1 MLSANEG
8 AQETKA
14 QGAATTMPP
23 LPPDALIIVPVRNT
37 VLFPGLVLP
46 ITLGRPKSIAAAQQ
60 AVRDQRQVGILLQR
74 DAEVADP
81 TPIDM
86 HRMGTLANIV
96 RYVTGPDGSHHLIC
110 QGEQRF
116 QIVEYLSGW
125 PFFVA
130 RVLQIAE
137 PDAKTSEIEARFV
150 NLKAQTL
157 EAIQLLPQAPPDL
170 LAAIQSIDGPS
181 ALADLA
187 IAYMDVKPEERQEI
201 LETVDISARMDKV
214 SRLLAHRIEVLRLSQ
229 EIGRQTKAAL
239 DERQREVLLREQMAA
254 IQRQLGEGEEGK
266 AAEMAELD
274 KAIANAGMPKEIE
287 DQARK
292 ELRRLQRMPEA
303 AGEYG
308 MVRTYLDWLIE
319 LPWALPEEKPIDIV
333 EARRILDEDHYDLDK
348 IKRRI
353 IEYLAVR
360 KLAPQGKAP
369 ILCFVGP
376 PGVGKTSLGQSIA
389 RAMGRKFVRVSLG
402 GVHDEAEIRGH
413 RRTYIGALPGNII
426 QAIRKTGSR
435 NCVMMLDEID
445 KLGAGIQGDPGAALL
460 EVLDPE
466 QNHTFRDNY
475 LAVPFDLSRVVF
487 ITTANMLDTVPGPLR
502 DRMEII
508 SLAGYTGE
516 EKLEIAHRYLVRR
529 QMEANG
535 LKPGQVEIGDDVL
548 HEIIANYT
556 REAGVRGLERQIGQ
570 TLRHAAV
577 RIAEG
582 GSGPIRITRDDLVSI
597 LGPPKFESEMAMR
610 TSVPGVAT
618 GLAWTPVGGDI
629 LFIEATRIPGSGRLI
644 LTGQL
649 GEVMKESAQAALSI
663 VKNRAA
669 ALGIDAGRFE
679 KSDIHVHVP
688 AGAIP
693 KDGPSAGVAMFMA
706 LVSLMTDRTI
716 RSDTAMTGEISLRGL
731 VLPVGGIKE
740 KVVAAHSAGIKRVM
754 LPARNRRDYDDI
766 PEVARREMEFVWLE
780 RVEEAV
786 AAALEPKKPA
796 DAPPPC
802 RSSPARTRSSTARP
816 RDPPTLAARASAR
829 FGRAEARNAKAEAGD
844 PGWIPACAGMSGEH
858 ERVSVRVANN
868 SGRSIAICVA
878 PAAALLRAGARRHGE
893 CAAFGKHYR
902 QIELHLPV
910 RGLRRRTVQ
919 NRTYCAEGKLE

>member
-1 MLSANEG
+1 MKSNNEA
-8 AQETKA
+8 AQA
-14 QGAATTMPP
+14 VSLPP
-23 LPPDALIIVPVRNT
+23 LPADALIIVPVRNT

-60 AVRDQRQVGILLQR
+60 AVRDQRQIGILLQR

-86 HRMGTLANIV
+86 HRMGTIANIV
-96 RYVTGPDGSHHLIC
+96 RYITAPDGTHHLVC

-130 RVLQIAE
+130 RVLQIPE
-137 PDAKTSEIEARFV
+137 PDTRTPEIEARFV
-150 NLKAQTL
+150 NLRAQTV
-157 EAIQLLPQAPPDL
+157 EAIQLLPQAPAE
-170 LAAIQSIDGPS
+170 LATAIQSIETPA

-187 IAYMDVKPEERQEI
+187 IAYMDVKPEEKQEI
-201 LETVDISARMDKV
+201 LETVDITARMDKV
-214 SRLLAHRIEVLRLSQ
+214 ARLLAHRIEVLRLSQ
-229 EIGRQTKAAL
+229 EISRQTKAAL

-254 IQRQLGEGEEGK
+254 IQKQLGEGEEGK

-274 KAIANAGMPKEIE
+274 KAITNAGMPKEVE

-319 LPWALPEEKPIDIV
+319 LPWALPEEKPIDIK
-333 EARRILDEDHYDLDK
+333 EARRVLDEDHYDLDK

-389 RAMGRKFVRVSLG
+389 RAMDRKFVRVSLG

-426 QAIRKTGSR
+426 QAIRKAGSR

-445 KLGAGIQGDPGAALL
+445 KLGAGIHGDPGAALL

-466 QNHTFRDNY
+466 QNNTFRDNY

-487 ITTANMLDTVPGPLR
+487 ITTANMLDTIPGPLR

-508 SLAGYTGE
+508 SLAGYTAD
-516 EKLEIAHRYLVRR
+516 EKLQIAHRYLVRR

-535 LKPGQVEIGDDVL
+535 LKDGQVEIGDDVL
-548 HEIIANYT
+548 RDIIQLYT
-556 REAGVRGLERQIGQ
+556 REAGVRNLERQIGQ
-570 TLRHAAV
+570 ALRHAAV

-582 GSGPIRITRDDLVSI
+582 ESGPIKITRDDLVAI
-597 LGPPKFESEMAMR
+597 LGAPRFESETAMR
-610 TSVPGVAT
+610 LSVPGVAT
-618 GLAWTPVGGDI
+618 ALAWTPVGGDI
-629 LFIEATRIPGSGRLI
+629 LFIEATRVPGAGKLI

-649 GEVMKESAQAALSI
+649 GDVMKESAQAALSI

-679 KSDIHVHVP
+679 KSDIHIHVP

-706 LVSLMTDRTI
+706 LTSLMTDRTV

-766 PEVARREMEFVWLE
+766 PEIARREMEFIWLE

-796 DAPPPC
+796 ENAP
-802 RSSPARTRSSTARP
+802 
-816 RDPPTLAARASAR
+816 ASAPQ
-829 FGRAEARNAKAEAGD
+829 FADAEA
-844 PGWIPACAGMSGEH
+844 
-858 ERVSVRVANN
+858 
-868 SGRSIAICVA
+868 
-878 PAAALLRAGARRHGE
+878 
-893 CAAFGKHYR
+893 
-902 QIELHLPV
+902 
-910 RGLRRRTVQ
+910 
-919 NRTYCAEGKLE
+919 

>member
-1 MLSANEG
+1 MLSSNQA
-8 AQETKA
+8 AS
-14 QGAATTMPP
+14 GAATLPP

-74 DAEVADP
+74 DAEVSEP
-81 TPIDM
+81 TPLDM
-86 HRMGTLANIV
+86 HRMGTIANIV
-96 RYVTGPDGSHHLIC
+96 RYITAPDGSHHLIC

-116 QIVEYLSGW
+116 QVVEYLSGW

-130 RVLQIAE
+130 RVLQIPEPETQSAE
-137 PDAKTSEIEARFV
+137 VEARFV

-170 LAAIQSIDGPS
+170 LAAIQSIEGPS

-187 IAYMDVKPEERQEI
+187 VAYMDVKPEEKQEI
-201 LETVDISARMDKV
+201 LETLDISARMDKV
-214 SRLLAHRIEVLRLSQ
+214 SRLVGHRIEVLRLSQ

-274 KAIANAGMPKEIE
+274 KAISNAGMPKEVE
-287 DQARK
+287 EQARK

-319 LPWALPEEKPIDIV
+319 LPWKLPEEKPIDIA

-435 NCVMMLDEID
+435 DCVMMLDEID
-445 KLGAGIQGDPGAALL
+445 KLGSGIQGDPGAALL
-460 EVLDPE
+460 EVLAPE
-466 QNHTFRDNY
+466 QNNTFRDNY

-516 EKLEIAHRYLVRR
+516 EKLQIAHRYLVRR
-529 QMEANG
+529 QLEANG
-535 LKPGQVEIGDDVL
+535 LKEGQVELGDDVL
-548 HEIIANYT
+548 RDIIANYT
-556 REAGVRGLERQIGQ
+556 REAGVRNLERQIGQ

-582 GSGPIRITRDDLVSI
+582 SSGPIRITREDLVAI
-597 LGPPKFESEMAMR
+597 LGPARFESETAMR

-629 LFIEATRIPGSGRLI
+629 LFIEATRIPGGGRLI

-649 GEVMKESAQAALSI
+649 GDVMKESAQAALSI

-669 ALGIDAGRFE
+669 ALGIDASRFE

-766 PEVARREMEFVWLE
+766 PEVARREMEFIWLD

-786 AAALEPKKPA
+786 AAALEPKTSA
-796 DAPPPC
+796 DAP
-802 RSSPARTRSSTARP
+802 
-816 RDPPTLAARASAR
+816 AAV
-829 FGRAEARNAKAEAGD
+829 
-844 PGWIPACAGMSGEH
+844 PQ
-858 ERVSVRVANN
+858 
-868 SGRSIAICVA
+868 
-878 PAAALLRAGARRHGE
+878 LAGAD
-893 CAAFGKHYR
+893 A
-902 QIELHLPV
+902 
-910 RGLRRRTVQ
+910 
-919 NRTYCAEGKLE
+919 